1 MISALSGQKVV
12 LFEEGGQ
19 KVVSFGEGG
28 QDEQRKKGNI
38 LKELWFLRLTG

>member
-38 LKELWFLRLTG
+38 LKEL